1 MTLPSFMHHHSRAA
15 FAGDADAIQ
24 ALLGPLDAASRAS
37 ALAAYDPHGN
47 TALHVA
53 VIARKTAAMEA
64 LLAAGAEVG
73 LKNRA
78 RWNAMDEAI
87 ALDDR
92 AACQLLLLRLR
103 AEWRA
108 KKASKKEQLLTV
120 LRELPDFRLKLKW
133 ELGSRMVG
141 ALVRRFA
148 PDDTYTITKVGSRL
162 RVDGTLM
169 GLDRSSHGIVPRWNR
184 GSFSLLIDAA
194 PSPAPR
200 FFANHGRRRF
210 VDLYRARKERRKDV
224 DKEVDLLLEHGG
236 EKVKMRTTGSDF
248 RPVKSWLGRP
258 VHSTIDGWKTQ
269 ARGGGEG
276 RGGL

>member
-15 FAGDADAIQ
+15 FAGDVHAIQ
-24 ALLGPLDAASRAS
+24 ALLGPLDAASRVS

-224 DKEVDLLLEHGG
+224 GKEVDLLLEHGG

-269 ARGGGEG
+269 ARGG
-276 RGGL
+276 